1 MESKSATRVG
11 HRVEQNHRVRMS
23 VGRCAR
29 SPSAQLL
36 TEVFLLTFRLN
47 GVLLAAGDALVGPIG
62 LTSARW
68 QVLGAIA
75 LSHDPIGVPHI
86 ALRMGVTRQAV
97 QRHVHHLRE
106 EGLVEEH
113 GNPHHARSPLYTLT
127 PAGESLFASVDA
139 TQAAWVEQLVQRI
152 PDLPLAELRDGLE
165 SVTFT
170 LDLGIEHKEA

>member
-1 MESKSATRVG
+1 MESESAIRVG
-11 HRVEQNHRVRMS
+11 HRVEQNHRARMS
-23 VGRCAR
+23 VGRSAR
-29 SPSAQLL
+29 SPAAQLL

-47 GVLLAAGDALVGPIG
+47 GALLAAGDALVGPIG

-75 LSHDPIGVPHI
+75 LSVDPIGVPHI

-97 QRHVHHLRE
+97 QRHVHQLRA

-127 PAGESLFASVDA
+127 PAGESLFASADA
-139 TQAAWVEQLVQRI
+139 AQAVWAEQLVQRL

-165 SVTFT
+165 SVTCT
-170 LDLGIEHKEA
+170 IDLAVDDKEA